1 MYRLPRRMIDE
12 TFSTLRSCGAGERE
26 CKLYWLSSWADPDQL
41 IEVVHPEHDAS
52 RYGLTI
58 QDGWITKFW
67 NELVERGLGVRVQ
80 VHTHPGAAFH
90 SPTDDAF
97 PLIHDVGFLSL
108 VIPDFA
114 LGDVGFD
121 GAYLTEIQSD
131 GRWQQ
136 VSIGS
141 RFSTNE

>member
-1 MYRLPRRMIDE
+1 MYRLPRRMLDE
-12 TFSTLRSCGAGERE
+12 TFATLRCCGAGERE
-26 CKLYWLSSWADPDQL
+26 CKLYWLSSWRDLDQL
-41 IEVVHPEHDAS
+41 VEVAHPEHDSS

-58 QDGWITKFW
+58 HDKWITKFW
-67 NELVERGLGVRVQ
+67 NELVDREMGVRVQ

-97 PLIHDVGFLSL
+97 PLIHDAGFLSL

-114 LGDVGFD
+114 QGEVSFG
-121 GAYLTEIQSD
+121 GAYLTEIQRD

-136 VSIGS
+136 VPIEAK
-141 RFSTNE
+141 FSVHE

>member
-1 MYRLPRRMIDE
+1 MYRLPRRMVDQ

-26 CKLYWLSSWADPDQL
+26 CKLYWLSYWRDVGQL
-41 IEVVHPEHDAS
+41 VEVAHPEHDAS

-58 QDGWITKFW
+58 HDRWITKFW
-67 NELVERGLGVRVQ
+67 NELADRGLGVRVQ

-97 PLIHDVGFLSL
+97 PLIHEVGFLSL

-114 LGDVGFD
+114 LGEVGFD
-121 GAYLTEIQSD
+121 GAYLTEIQPD

-136 VSIGS
+136 VAIGS
-141 RFSTNE
+141 RFNIHE